1 MSGAARRIAG
11 FPLSVRA
18 RLIAGFAG
26 VFLPLGALGLL
37 ALLTLGAANA
47 HTHELYQQRLVAIV
61 TLGQTVNNLDQ
72 MRQMVVQD
80 VLAAGTPSLLRAQH
94 QAIAVQLATLDAAI
108 ARTMARYALTPMPP
122 RQHGVLRRWPGAWRG
137 FLAARGALLRQNAG
151 GRAHRRPAPPAL
163 TVTLNDR
170 LNTVLDLVYALMGA
184 EQREGQLL
192 DQTQQDTYRQTAAVL
207 VSGLV
212 LIALF
217 SVGLAVSLTRSVAR
231 LYDDADARARH
242 DALTGLPNRALLH
255 ERLARA
261 VRAAGHADAGG
272 AQGTPASTALL
283 LLDLDRFKEVNDTLG
298 HHVGDALLRQV
309 GPRLRAALRA
319 TDTVARLGG
328 DEFAVVL
335 RDADAAGAVVVAG
348 ALNAALAAPFIVE
361 GQALAVGVS
370 IGVALCPQHGT
381 DAATLLQHADVAMYV
396 AKRGQLDHAVY
407 DPSLDGH
414 DTADLTLV
422 AELRQALAADGLV
435 LHYQPKIH
443 VPTGQICGVEA
454 LVRWPHPTQGLI
466 PPDRFIGLAE
476 QTGLIVPLTRWVLEA
491 ALRQSRT
498 WRDAG
503 LDLEMAVN
511 LSLRNLRDPQLRAT
525 VAELLARYAVPP
537 GRVCLELTESV
548 VMADVEGTQASLA
561 QLAALG
567 VRLAID
573 DFGTGYSSL
582 SYLSRLPVNELK
594 IDRSFVQ
601 HAAHTATDATI
612 VASTIG
618 LGHSL
623 GMSIVTEG
631 VEDAETWALLGRL
644 GSDVAQG
651 YFFSRPLPAPELE
664 GWIGRVSA
672 DARRASA

>member
-1 MSGAARRIAG
+1 MTVRTPLIAG
-11 FPLSVRA
+11 FPLGVRTL
-18 RLIAGFAG
+18 LIAGYTG
-26 VFLPLGALGLL
+26 IFLPLGALGLF
-37 ALLTLGAANA
+37 ALMTLGAANA
-47 HTHELYQQRLVAIV
+47 HTHEIYQHRLVAII
-61 TLGQTVNNLDQ
+61 TLGQTVENLDQ

-80 VLAAGTPSLLRAQH
+80 VLAAGTPALVRDQH
-94 QAIAVQLATLDAAI
+94 RAIAVQLATLDAAI
-108 ARTMARYALTPMPP
+108 DRTVARYALTSVSP
-122 RQHGVLRRWPGAWRG
+122 RQHDVLRRWPAAVRG
-137 FLAARGALLRQNAG
+137 FRAARGALLQQYAG
-151 GRAHRRPAPPAL
+151 GWAHRGPAPHAL

-170 LNTVLDLVYALMGA
+170 LNTVLDLVYALMGD
-184 EQREGQLL
+184 EQREGQVL
-192 DQTQQDTYRQTAAVL
+192 DQTQQSTYRQTAVVL
-207 VSGLV
+207 VGGLV

-217 SVGLAVSLTRSVAR
+217 SVSLAIALTRSVAR
-231 LYDDADARARH
+231 LYDDAAARARH

-255 ERLARA
+255 DRPAQA
-261 VRAAGHADAGG
+261 VHAAGG
-272 AQGTPASTALL
+272 AGVTSASTALL
-283 LLDLDRFKEVNDTLG
+283 LLDLDRFKEINDTLG
-298 HHVGDALLRQV
+298 HHVGDALLQQV
-309 GPRLRAALRA
+309 GPRISGALRA

-348 ALNAALAAPFIVE
+348 ALRAALEEPFVVE
-361 GQALAVGVS
+361 GQALTVGVS
-370 IGVALCPQHGT
+370 IGVALCPEHGT

-396 AKRGQLDHAVY
+396 AKRGQLGHAVY

-414 DTADLTLV
+414 DTADLALV

-435 LHYQPKIH
+435 LHYQPKVH
-443 VPTGQICGVEA
+443 VQTGQICGVEA
-454 LVRWPHPTQGLI
+454 LVRWPHPARGLI

-476 QTGLIVPLTRWVLEA
+476 QTGLIVPLTRWVLET

-511 LSLRNLRDPQLRAT
+511 LSLRNLRDPQLRDT

-537 GRVCLELTESV
+537 RRVCLELTESM

-582 SYLSRLPVNELK
+582 AYLSRLPVNELK

-601 HAAHTATDATI
+601 HAAGTATDATI

-651 YFFSRPLPAPELE
+651 YFFSRPLPAHELE
-664 GWIGRVSA
+664 GWVSRA
-672 DARRASA
+672 SLDARRASA

>member
-1 MSGAARRIAG
+1 MTVRTPLIAG
-11 FPLSVRA
+11 FPLGVRTL
-18 RLIAGFAG
+18 LIAGYTG
-26 VFLPLGALGLL
+26 IFLPLGALGLF
-37 ALLTLGAANA
+37 ALMTLGSANA
-47 HTHELYQQRLVAIV
+47 HTHKLYQHRLVAII
-61 TLGQTVNNLDQ
+61 TLGQTVENLDQ

-80 VLAAGTPSLLRAQH
+80 VLAAGTPALVRDQH
-94 QAIAVQLATLDAAI
+94 RAIAVQLATLDAAI
-108 ARTMARYALTPMPP
+108 DRTVARYALTSVSP
-122 RQHGVLRRWPGAWRG
+122 RQHDVLRRWPAAVHG
-137 FLAARGALLRQNAG
+137 FRAARGALLQQYAG
-151 GRAHRRPAPPAL
+151 GRAHRGPAPHAL

-170 LNTVLDLVYALMGA
+170 LNTMLDVVYALMGD
-184 EQREGQLL
+184 EQREGQVL
-192 DQTQQDTYRQTAAVL
+192 DQMQQDTYRQTAGVL
-207 VSGLV
+207 VGGLV

-217 SVGLAVSLTRSVAR
+217 SVSLAIALTRSVAR
-231 LYDDADARARH
+231 LYDDAAARARH

-255 ERLARA
+255 DRLAQA
-261 VRAAGHADAGG
+261 VRAVGQADAGSAG
-272 AQGTPASTALL
+272 PPLASAALL

-298 HHVGDALLRQV
+298 HHVGDALLQQV
-309 GPRLRAALRA
+309 GSRISGVLRA

-348 ALNAALAAPFIVE
+348 ALRAALEEPFVVE

-370 IGVALCPQHGT
+370 IGVALCPAHGT

-396 AKRGQLDHAVY
+396 AKHGQLGHAVY

-414 DTADLTLV
+414 DTADLALV
-422 AELRQALAADGLV
+422 AELRQALAADELV
-435 LHYQPKIH
+435 LHYQPMVH
-443 VPTGQICGVEA
+443 VQTGQICGVEA
-454 LVRWPHPTQGLI
+454 LVRWPHPAQGLI

-511 LSLRNLRDPQLRAT
+511 LSLRNLRDPHLCAT

-537 GRVCLELTESV
+537 QRVCLELTESM
-548 VMADVEGTQASLA
+548 VMADVERTQASLA

-582 SYLSRLPVNELK
+582 AYLSRLPVNELK

-601 HAAHTATDATI
+601 HARGTTTDATI

-623 GMSIVTEG
+623 GMSVVTEG
-631 VEDAETWALLGRL
+631 VEDAETWALLRRL

-651 YFFSRPLPAPELE
+651 YFFSRPLPAHDLE
-664 GWIGRVSA
+664 GWVNRASS